1 MRRFKIDDIVKMEN
15 GAEYLVLS
23 VDGNWVQGSCLKSYA
38 TGLGISKVRRVI
50 SNEPLQ
56 FVRHME
62 TEERKNLFVPKY

>member
-23 VDGNWVQGSCLKSYA
+23 VDGNWVQGGRLKHYTS
-38 TGLGISKVRRVI
+38 GLGISKVRRVI
-50 SNEPLQ
+50 SEEPLQ